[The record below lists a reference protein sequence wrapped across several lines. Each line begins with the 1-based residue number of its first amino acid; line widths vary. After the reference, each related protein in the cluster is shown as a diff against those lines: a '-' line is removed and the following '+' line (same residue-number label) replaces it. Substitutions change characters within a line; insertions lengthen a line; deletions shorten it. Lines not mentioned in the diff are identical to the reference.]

1 MTARTGRRSVRL
13 NWLAGLMGLAAM
25 AAVLMAVLVARA
37 PLDRLGHLVFDAYQ
51 RAAPRTA
58 TPDPGVAL
66 VDIDEAS
73 IAHIGQWPWPR
84 DVMAA
89 LVERLTRMGAAAIAF
104 DMSFSE
110 PDRSSLGVIA
120 RRLEGRG
127 IALDLPQ
134 DPAAIDNDLAFANVI
149 ARGPVVLGVAL
160 SNENHRV
167 MTPSP
172 AGFSFAGGDPRAYL
186 PTFSGGLENVPALTA
201 AASGIGS
208 FSFPSGDDTVIRSM
222 PLVAAAGPDL
232 FPGLAL
238 EALRVGQGAR
248 GFVLRSG
255 DVRGGGGL
263 DAVKVGALELPSDA
277 EGRFWL
283 HYSGM
288 PNMPVIPAASLL
300 DPDSAATVADV
311 EGRVVIVGTSAIGLR
326 DIVATPLRAGVP
338 GMFVHAELVDQ
349 AMTQSF
355 LTRPDWARG
364 AELVVAA
371 LAGLA
376 LLALLLTTGPA
387 LSGAAY
393 LTLGA
398 ACLYGSW
405 QAFVRHGQLLDPV
418 PPLLMLTVV
427 FLTVLPILLLL
438 GNRERRFVRSA
449 FGLYLSPALV
459 ERLSQDPASLRLGG
473 ETRDVTVLFSD
484 IRGFTTLSEHLG
496 PDALTELLN
505 GFLTPMTDV
514 LLNHDATI
522 DKYIGDAIMA
532 FWNAPLEISD
542 HARKACHA
550 ALGMQAAVAALNA
563 ARGTD
568 LHIGIGLHRGQACV
582 GNLGS
587 AQRFSYSA
595 IGDTVNLASRVE
607 GLTKLYGQT
616 ILISDAVL
624 ATAGP
629 LAALEVDRVR
639 VVGRAAPVTLYTLL
653 GDETMAQADAFRA
666 LARDHDAWLRAYR
679 VGDFRDAQARLSALA
694 DAPSALMPL
703 HEVYRDRLAALLA
716 DPPAQ
721 WDGVF
726 RATAK

>member
-1 MTARTGRRSVRL
+1 MTARTGQRSFRL
-13 NWLAGLMGLAAM
+13 NWLAGLTGLAAM
-25 AAVLMAVLVARA
+25 AAVLLAVLVARA

-51 RAAPRTA
+51 RAAPRAA

-73 IAHIGQWPWPR
+73 IARIGQWPWPR

-89 LVERLTRMGAAAIAF
+89 LVEQLTRKGAAAIAF

-120 RRLEGRG
+120 RSLAGRG
-127 IALDLPQ
+127 ITLDLPQ
-134 DPAAIDNDLAFANVI
+134 DPAAIDNDLAFAKVI
-149 ARGPVVLGVAL
+149 AHSPVVLGVAL
-160 SNENHRV
+160 TNESRRA

-172 AGFSFAGGDPRAYL
+172 AGFSFVGGDPRAYL
-186 PTFSGGLENVPALTA
+186 PAFSGGLENIAPLTA

-208 FSFPSGDDTVIRSM
+208 FSFPSEDDTVIRTM

-238 EALRVGQGAR
+238 ETLRVAQGAR
-248 GFVLRSG
+248 GYVLRSG

-277 EGRFWL
+277 NGQFWL

-288 PNMPVIPAASLL
+288 PNMPVIPAATLL
-300 DPDSAATVADV
+300 DPASAATAADV
-311 EGRVVIVGTSAIGLR
+311 QGRVVIVGTSAIGLR

-371 LAGLA
+371 LAGLV

-387 LSGAAY
+387 LSGATY

-405 QAFVRHGQLLDPV
+405 RAFVRHGQLLDPV
-418 PPLLMLTVV
+418 LPLLMLTVV

-438 GNRERRFVRSA
+438 GNRERRFVRAA

-473 ETRDVTVLFSD
+473 ETRDVTVMFSD

-532 FWNAPLEISD
+532 FWNAPLEIKD

-568 LHIGIGLHRGQACV
+568 LQIGIGLHRGLACV

-587 AQRFSYSA
+587 EQRFSYSA
-595 IGDTVNLASRVE
+595 IGDTVNLSSRIE

-624 ATAGP
+624 ASAGP

-653 GDETMAQADAFRA
+653 GDGAMARTAAFRA
-666 LARDHDAWLRAYR
+666 LARDHDACLAAYR
-679 VGDFRDAQARLSALA
+679 AGDFRAARARLSTLA
-694 DAPSALMPL
+694 DAPPALMPL
-703 HEVYRDRLAALLA
+703 HEVYRDRLEALMA
-716 DPPAQ
+716 DPPAE